1 MPPCANKSANN
12 PFEIETK
19 IIPLGQFFMALEDI
33 KSYGKHP
40 FVSSGE
46 LVPHP
51 MISSGD
57 LIQKAKVRHD
67 K

>member
-1 MPPCANKSANN
+1 M
-12 PFEIETK
+12 
-19 IIPLGQFFMALEDI
+19 IPLGQFFMVLEDI